1 MDRARALD
9 CTGRERHVL
18 TMCGMRA
25 ARRGSGHT
33 QQANLDGAV
42 KLYLQSKGKLSA
54 GDLTANQVMRTL
66 AACLSAWPCSHP
78 SPHAS
83 VTAGGVGRGLCSGRS
98 AVVHK
103 KREAAEASWG
113 GFSQRPRPAASAA
126 CFVAPSSGCA
136 LKRKSRSF
144 ARDGSFQKLTWM
156 TLRLL
161 HGP

>member
-98 AVVHK
+98 AVST
-103 KREAAEASWG
+103 RNE
-113 GFSQRPRPAASAA
+113 RL
-126 CFVAPSSGCA
+126 
-136 LKRKSRSF
+136 LKRAGVDSLN
-144 ARDGSFQKLTWM
+144 ALDPPLQ
-156 TLRLL
+156 LL
-161 HGP
+161 ASSLPAVGDR